1 VPIAILPQWLS
12 RLPSIFVTYRW
23 TVLLSLALLVLL
35 ALWLNF
41 IFHRR
46 LSVLAG
52 TVTVDRRSLPKF
64 HLRVRQEENGRV
76 VWECGKDFVD
86 GWYAIHDVP
95 LGALMLELSWGTGNN
110 CRTGGT
116 LTNAHRRTYVD
127 FDIPLDVDVAA
138 TRNGTAGAVR
148 AEVKCTF
155 KAPISDPP
163 LAASVSST
171 IKYTY
176 VVTHMDTQPPA
187 GTATGPLTD
196 PPQEWIGPDTGN
208 WQSVF
213 TTVTYNAPHAPE
225 SWSVEVSVDGAPE
238 IKKKSKVLA

>member
-1 VPIAILPQWLS
+1 VFIAILPQWFS
-12 RLPSIFVTYRW
+12 RLPFLFVAYRW

-41 IFHRR
+41 IFRRR

-52 TVTVDRRSLPKF
+52 TVTVDGRSLPKF
-64 HLRVRQEENGRV
+64 HLRARQEENGRV
-76 VWECGKDFVD
+76 VWDCGKDFAD

-95 LGALMLELSWGTGNN
+95 LGTLILELSWGTGNN

-116 LTNAHRRTYVD
+116 LTNGDCRTFVD
-127 FDIPLDVDVAA
+127 FEIPLDVDIAA
-138 TRNGTAGAVR
+138 TRSGNAGAVV
-148 AEVKCTF
+148 AEVKCKF
-155 KAPISDPP
+155 KEPVSDPP
-163 LAASVSST
+163 LAAPVSST

-176 VVTHMDTQPPA
+176 VVTHTDTQPPA

-196 PPQEWIGPDTGN
+196 ASQEWIGPNAGD
-208 WQSVF
+208 WQSAF
-213 TTVTYNAPHAPE
+213 RTITYNAPHALE

-238 IKKKSKVLA
+238 IKKKNKVLA